1 MSDRAR
7 LAAGTHREVTIAV
20 TALALLGAALVWY
33 ATTAGAGIEN
43 DSVGYA
49 QMAAQLRSGQPLSS
63 THFPPGLAMVW
74 AVAANPYAVA
84 RVLNALSLAALVAIT
99 GAAVWQSTR
108 RPFPTLF
115 AAGVIAVGQPLLAAH
130 AEALSEPLMLVLA
143 SAGLWLTLIALA
155 DDRPLIWCAAGLSL
169 GLAAMVRY
177 AAVVYPAAAVLCVLL
192 ERRWRRA
199 ALLATV
205 SALPLTLWLTRN
217 LLVTH
222 APTDRSIVYHP
233 IRGLVFR
240 VGRDVVGSWLDPLGT
255 IVGRF
260 PATLW
265 LAVPSVALLFGW
277 GIWRG
282 GRLAR
287 LTSFFAV
294 GYILFQLLV
303 IAYLD
308 AGTTLESRFLVPVF
322 VAAVWTAAALLS
334 RILDTLSEDV
344 GWIPPLWLVRSA
356 VALAC
361 LLALAHA
368 RVGLQFAS
376 RVHREGIGS
385 TSEAWRHS
393 TLAAAV
399 AALQPGTGV
408 WTNADLPLSLL
419 TRAQIHRLP
428 SPAIYTTRLSWP
440 GYATAV
446 ANIPDGAYVADFRN
460 VRQTMRGAVELLAR
474 TKGLDTLARAPDG
487 AFYRVR

>member
-1 MSDRAR
+1 MSDPAR
-7 LAAGTHREVTIAV
+7 LAAGTQRGVTIAV
-20 TALALLGAALVWY
+20 AALALLGAALVWH

-49 QMAAQLRSGQPLSS
+49 QMAAQLRSGQTVSS
-63 THFPPGLAMVW
+63 THFPPGLPIVW
-74 AVAANPYAVA
+74 AVAANPYAVS
-84 RVLNALSLAALVAIT
+84 RVLNLLALAALVAIT

-115 AAGVIAVGQPLLAAH
+115 AAAMVAVSQPLLAAH

-143 SAGLWLTLIALA
+143 SAGLWLTLVALA
-155 DDRPLIWCAAGLSL
+155 DDRPRSWCAAGLSL
-169 GLAAMVRY
+169 GLAAIVRY

-199 ALLATV
+199 ALLAGV
-205 SALPLTLWLTRN
+205 SALPLTLWLARN

-233 IRGLVFR
+233 IRGVVFR
-240 VGRDVVGSWLDPLGT
+240 VGRDGVAGWLDPLGT

-260 PATLW
+260 PATAW
-265 LAVPSVALLFGW
+265 LAIPAVALLFGW

-287 LTSFFAV
+287 LASFFAV

-308 AGTTLESRFLVPVF
+308 GGATLEPRYLVPVF

-334 RILDTLSEDV
+334 RILDTLSEDA
-344 GWIPPLWLVRSA
+344 GRFPPLWLVRSA
-356 VALAC
+356 VAFAC
-361 LLALAHA
+361 LLVLAHG
-368 RVGLQFAS
+368 RVGLQYAS
-376 RVHREGIGS
+376 RIHRAGIGS
-385 TSEAWRHS
+385 TSESWRHS
-393 TLAAAV
+393 TLVAAV
-399 AALQPGTGV
+399 NALQPGTGV

-428 SPAIYTTRLSWP
+428 SPVMYSTRLPWP

-446 ANIPDGAYVADFRN
+446 ANIPNGAYVADFRKIG
-460 VRQTMRGAVELLAR
+460 RTIRGAVELLAR
-474 TKGLDTLARAPDG
+474 TRGLDTLARAPDG